1 MVKLYVPPPSQT
13 VTIPSILFQIVEL
26 EDTTED
32 EVELEILTAAVEG
45 ALREYQFGLDADTT
59 SALMLRVENLY
70 PDLTPAEGIR
80 QVLLSFPNSNS
91 GFVSRG
97 IRFERGREN

>member
-45 ALREYQFGLDADTT
+45 ALRECQ
-59 SALMLRVENLY
+59 LRNHHTRFTRVFSWL
-70 PDLTPAEGIR
+70 LPAET
-80 QVLLSFPNSNS
+80 
-91 GFVSRG
+91 
-97 IRFERGREN
+97 